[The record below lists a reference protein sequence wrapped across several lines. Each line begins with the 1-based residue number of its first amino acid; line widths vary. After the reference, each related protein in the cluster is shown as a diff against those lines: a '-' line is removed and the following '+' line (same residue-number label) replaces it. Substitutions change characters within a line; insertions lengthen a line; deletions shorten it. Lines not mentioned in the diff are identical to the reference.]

1 MVAVRMFPL
10 LLSTR
15 MLVFSWIVF
24 EDRSDA
30 SYAHI
35 LLAFTLAHTML
46 GVVEAP
52 GVKRDDD

>member
-1 MVAVRMFPL
+1 
-10 LLSTR
+10 